1 MGENGKAVVEIAG
14 RDSIAAAF
22 VACGERVLQEI
33 IPTYAF
39 TGTEWGS
46 WSSVE
51 RAVERLKARL
61 PRTLVSEIV
70 LLHHE
75 DFWHALNGR
84 FLSEL
89 FHRYGFYTPC
99 VGCHLYLHAVRI
111 PLALKLGGIP
121 IVAGERL
128 SHDGIVKINQTR
140 TALSAYSDL
149 AAAFGVELLFPLRDV
164 ESGKA
169 VKEILGFEW
178 AEGEQ
183 QMSCVFSGNY
193 RRIDGTIPVRDDMV
207 ESFLRGFALPAALR
221 IVGELVEGRR
231 PDCVKI
237 AGDVL
242 RAASVKNV

>member
-1 MGENGKAVVEIAG
+1 MEEGGKAVVEIAG
-14 RDSIAAAF
+14 RDSIAAALA
-22 VACGERVLQEI
+22 ACRAMGLEEL

-39 TGTEWGS
+39 TGTEWGP

-51 RAVERLKARL
+51 RAMNRLRERLPSTRI
-61 PRTLVSEIV
+61 SEIV

-89 FHRYGFYTPC
+89 LHRYGFYTPC

-111 PLALKLGGIP
+111 PLAVKLGGIP

-128 SHDGIVKINQTR
+128 SHDGKVKINQTR
-140 TALSAYSDL
+140 RALLAYSDL
-149 AAAFGVELLFPLRDV
+149 AAAFGIRLLFPLRDV
-164 ESGKA
+164 ENGKA
-169 VKEILGFEW
+169 VQELLGFEW
-178 AEGEQ
+178 AEGKE

-193 RRIDGTIPVRDDMV
+193 RRIDGTIPVTEDMI
-207 ESFLRGFALPAALR
+207 ESFLRGFALPAAVR
-221 IVGELVEGRR
+221 IVGEMVEGKR

-237 AGDVL
+237 AAEVL
-242 RAASVKNV
+242 RSAPF